1 MKLKTF
7 ITLASILSVYTGAFA
22 SAASLHSL
30 RGASKNQ
37 VQEQYG
43 QPRDIIGPVGDPP
56 ITRWVYSDFAVVFEY
71 DRALHAYSRKPDLEN
86 LPASAI
92 PKRPDP
98 SVGDT
103 LNLPD

>member
-7 ITLASILSVYTGAFA
+7 FALAFILSIYTSAFA
-22 SAASLHSL
+22 VPDNLYSL
-30 RGASKNQ
+30 RGASKHQ
-37 VQEQYG
+37 IQEQYG

-71 DRALHAYSRKPDLEN
+71 DLVLHAYSRKPEVEN